1 MTTSPAPLS
10 PAPLSLAQAL
20 AFRPMEDGAL
30 SASVAGDFSNGPSG
44 APPEKGF
51 PFGGL
56 LAALCAQGMR
66 QGLALTAPLRTLSV
80 QYLSAARF
88 GQPVAFRPRLLR
100 GGRNVIYAAIEADQ
114 DGRMTHH
121 ATGAYGVDA
130 PTPPLSPLHAPPP
143 PLESLDP
150 EARIGGPMAPHFARH
165 VDYRFDGGP
174 NILGGNEGRP
184 VVERTWM
191 RMADRR
197 PLDEVGLCYL
207 LDALYPPAWTAS
219 ARPAPMTTVDLRIDI
234 LADPTPATALDGWA
248 FFEFR
253 MLDLGLGWTVDE
265 ATAWGADGAP
275 LAISRQR
282 RKLLPQRGA

>member
-1 MTTSPAPLS
+1 MAHMTTPI
-10 PAPLSLAQAL
+10 SLDAAL
-20 AFRPMEDGAL
+20 AFHTLDDGGL
-30 SASVAGDFSNGPSG
+30 SAPVPGHFSNGPSG
-44 APPEKGF
+44 LAPEKGF

-56 LAALCAQGMR
+56 LAALCAQSMR
-66 QGLALTAPLRTLSV
+66 RGLSLTAPLRTLSV
-80 QYLSAARF
+80 QYLSAAKF
-88 GQPVAFRPRLLR
+88 GDQVAFRPRLLR
-100 GGRNVIYAAIEADQ
+100 GGRNVIYAAVEAEQ

-121 ATGAYGVDA
+121 ATGTYGLDGD
-130 PTPPLSPLHAPPP
+130 TPPLTPLHLPPP
-143 PLESLDP
+143 PLDSLNP
-150 EARIGGPMAPHFARH
+150 AATIQGPMSPHFAQH
-165 VDYRFDGGP
+165 VEYRFDGGP
-174 NILGGNEGRP
+174 NILGGNTGKP
-184 VVERTWM
+184 VIERTWM

-219 ARPAPMTTVDLRIDI
+219 STPAPMTTVDLRIDI
-234 LADPTPATALDGWA
+234 LTDPTPQTAPEGWA

-265 ATAWGADGAP
+265 ATAWGADGTP

>member
-1 MTTSPAPLS
+1 MTIAI
-10 PAPLSLAQAL
+10 SLDDAL
-20 AFRPMEDGAL
+20 AFQTLDDGAL
-30 SASVAGDFSNGPSG
+30 SGAVPCHFSNGPNSL
-44 APPEKGF
+44 PPEKGF

-66 QGLALTAPLRTLSV
+66 QGLSLTAPLRTLSV

-88 GQPVAFRPRLLR
+88 GEPVAFRPRLLR
-100 GGRNVIYAAIEADQ
+100 GGRNVLYASIEADQ

-121 ATGAYGVDA
+121 ATGTYGLDA
-130 PTPPLSPLHAPPP
+130 ATPPLTPLHRPPP
-143 PLESLDP
+143 PLNSLKP
-150 EARIGGPMAPHFARH
+150 EATIRGPMAPHFAGH
-165 VDYRFDGGP
+165 VEYRFDGGP

-184 VVERTWM
+184 AIERTWM
-191 RMADRR
+191 RMADGR

-219 ARPAPMTTVDLRIDI
+219 KTPAAMTTVDLRIDI
-234 LADPTPATALDGWA
+234 LADPTPETAPDGWA

-265 ATAWGADGAP
+265 ATAWGADGTP
-275 LAISRQR
+275 LALSRQR
-282 RKLLPQRGA
+282 RKLLPQR